1 MEEKKKRTNWKEEA
15 QRAILDG
22 KFTNRQLQ
30 EFVEG
35 KEETPVKVEET
46 YSTFDQMK
54 YDAFKEIIVNLLY
67 KMEESEINDIFK
79 TTLTRHKSMKE
90 RAKKIKAARN
100 K

>member
-15 QRAILDG
+15 QKAILNG
-22 KFTNRQLQ
+22 KFTNKELQ

-35 KEETPVKVEET
+35 KETPVKVEET
-46 YSTFDQMK
+46 YSTFEQIK

-79 TTLTRHKSMKE
+79 TTLGKHKSMKE
-90 RAKKIKAARN
+90 RAEKIKAARN